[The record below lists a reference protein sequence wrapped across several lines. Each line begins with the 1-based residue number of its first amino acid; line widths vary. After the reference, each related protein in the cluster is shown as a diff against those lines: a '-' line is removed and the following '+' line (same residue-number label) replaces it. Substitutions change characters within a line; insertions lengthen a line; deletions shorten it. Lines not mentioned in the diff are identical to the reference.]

1 MIVIGILL
9 CLWGT
14 RFIEYT
20 FVCILGLICIQFG
33 LKFFKANAGP
43 NPNPDYIWIVIAVSF
58 LIGIA
63 LAYFAMNMIT
73 VAKLC
78 IGGYLGYVLSLLV
91 FQFLLRYINTDKP
104 QIMQWITMGV
114 CVILGCILITFLVKQ
129 VMMIATSFLGA
140 YAIIRGISLY
150 AKNFPNEQI
159 ITELLKNQEFEQ
171 LADVIYFIF
180 FLIFFFWRLRFIK
193 FLLAIY
199 RNWSFLFDRICCL
212 LCWRIIVS
220 M

>member
-33 LKFFKANAGP
+33 LKIYKANVGP

-58 LIGIA
+58 LVGVA

-78 IGGYLGYVLSLLV
+78 IGGYLGYILSLLV
-91 FQFLLRYINTDKP
+91 FQFLLRYIHTDKP
-104 QIMQWITMGV
+104 EIMQWITMGV

-140 YAIIRGISLY
+140 YSIVRGISLY

-171 LADVIYFIF
+171 LADVIYFF
-180 FLIFFFWRLRFIK
+180 YCVFFFGGSD
-193 FLLAIY
+193 LLI
-199 RNWSFLFDRICCL
+199 LF
-212 LCWRIIVS
+212 
-220 M
+220 